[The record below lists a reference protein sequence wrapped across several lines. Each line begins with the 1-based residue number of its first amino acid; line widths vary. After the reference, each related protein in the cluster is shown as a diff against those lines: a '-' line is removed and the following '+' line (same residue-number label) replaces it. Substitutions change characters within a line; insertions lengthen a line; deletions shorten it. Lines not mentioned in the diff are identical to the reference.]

1 MKSPYEA
8 SNDLPAF
15 PVYQS
20 WMDQSKCAETVPD
33 TKPPVNVYDPDLWFP
48 PRDKSLYK
56 PIADKAKAICYGK
69 DGRGECPVRMQC
81 LLFADREDKVHGI
94 WGGMSHRERAAL
106 KRKAKKQGK
115 TLEDLA
121 KKTK

>member
-1 MKSPYEA
+1 VVGYTTNQTLKRRIVMINIIK
-8 SNDLPAF
+8 
-15 PVYQS
+15 
-20 WMDQSKCAETVPD
+20 DQLLDATDALCKEI
-33 TKPPVNVYDPDLWFP
+33 DPDLWFP
-48 PRDKSLYK
+48 PRDKNLYK

-81 LLFADREDKVHGI
+81 LLFADRTDKVHGI

-106 KRKAKKQGK
+106 KRKATRQGK
-115 TLEDLA
+115 TLEELA